1 MKVAVRLILSTA
13 LFLTL
18 TCLTLN
24 TKAQK
29 ADQFAK
35 VDSLALDAKPKEA
48 LALINKL
55 YADAQKN
62 HDTNL
67 LVKSVIYRMLFQS
80 YLTEDAFAEILKDLK
95 EAIAAS
101 KQPEKSILQSVL
113 GQMYWIFYMQ
123 NRFQIAQRT
132 LVEGDIGDNIRTWSA
147 QKINNETVATLLASL
162 EQKEI
167 LQKTNTEQVMPL
179 LKNDSTNIDLRPTL
193 YDVLAHRALDIFA
206 SNYQGI
212 TPFDISLPSFSTI
225 SKTAYFRNYNFN
237 TSNDTNFNVQA
248 LKIFQELIKL
258 HEKDKNQAAM
268 ADIELKRI
276 KFIYQNTLEDNK
288 VQVYYNTLTEMAS
301 HFKSTE
307 IYADFLY
314 EQAILHRDRQLPAD
328 SNKNLIKAVE
338 LAEKAIKAF
347 PLSSGAQNARI
358 LLAQAKE
365 KELNLQLKAY
375 VMANQ
380 PMQLQVSYK
389 NTDTLYLD
397 IYRMPFDIG
406 TKYRRPVNADYKE
419 WIKNK
424 KPLRSVR
431 IILPQYNDYQTH
443 TYLTA
448 LEGLPF
454 GNYLFTSL
462 DKEKANQAT
471 IGRYNTVLVTNM
483 VVSSRGKEIE
493 RIEYQITDAKNGE
506 PLANVKIECLENE
519 LKVAPAQNIYLT
531 SDKGVSL
538 IPTKSTINTLITHNR
553 DTLMISSYNNYYK
566 EPDPTKRVILFTDR
580 PIYRPG
586 QIIYYKGI
594 LLEGNTEKNQ
604 LLTQQSVE
612 VSFRDVNNKEIE
624 KITLNTNNFGSFQG
638 SFNIPMGKLNGQ
650 MTITTPYGRAIVQ
663 VEEYKRPT
671 FEVVFD
677 PPTQKYKLNDSV
689 KVYGK
694 AISFSGYAVTDAKVS
709 YTVMQRN
716 LPSLGNFR
724 YIGPRIKQVASG
736 TTQTKDGGKFE
747 ISFMAD
753 ADDLKEN
760 YVFDIKVVV
769 TDGNGETRESSKSI
783 TIGKKDILLNTNL
796 GQQLI
801 LSKQTD
807 TVSYTITNLNEQP
820 IKASFK
826 TEWFALTPPG
836 RLTNNSIFSA
846 EKNSLSREEFI
857 KTFPYDEYGYE
868 NNPEKWAVG
877 KSVWKQRL
885 NSDNGKFDIKI
896 NESNFLPGFYK
907 VVSHAINAANDTLT
921 LNQYIRIFNQKPSEI
936 LVPGEWLIAD
946 KTEIAPNEKAIFRL
960 AGLNADSRLYYEV
973 YYKNKIEHAEWVKVN
988 ALQKIIEI
996 AAKPGYTDGFAVQ
1009 FTMINNGIRYNSL
1022 QEVKIID
1029 PKTQLDIK
1037 FLTFRDK
1044 LQPGEKETWKL
1055 QISNKAGEKEMAE
1068 MVATLYD
1075 SSLDN
1080 FRNLT
1085 WDRSYTKPSFNYNK
1099 YTWDYYQAYISYSLW
1114 LSYSNSSYHN
1124 FVNRQYPELNLYGFN
1139 YYGGYNGA
1147 YHTYLQNLD
1156 QEKKRNLKLQ
1166 ELAKSKLVY
1175 GLIKDGTSVLF
1186 GVSISLNEKQAQT
1199 SIATDGTYA
1208 IDAKPGDRL
1217 TFKMIGYKTQT
1228 IIVSKQKRI
1237 DVNLEA
1243 DKAALNEVAVTSAQK
1258 LVLRGSRAPL
1268 AGLPMGVQNQAKEII
1283 QDNKVY
1289 DFVSMEG
1296 YDAKTGMYMVNG
1308 KPVYMNPQ
1316 VTPRTNFNETAF
1328 FYPQLK
1334 TNEQGEINIEFTIP
1348 QSLTRYKMM
1357 GFAHTK
1363 NLKTAYVSKQLITQK
1378 QLAVMANAPRFL
1390 REGDTI
1396 VFSAKLNNLAGKA
1409 LSGTITLELR
1419 DALSGKVININ
1430 EPNSPLNRSF
1440 NIADQKDLALK
1451 WALHIPYG
1459 LQAVTYKLIA
1469 QSGKYSDGEEMT
1481 IPVLPNAI
1489 LVTESLP
1496 LNVRGNTS
1504 QTFTLDKLLKS
1515 GGSSTLRTQSITFEY
1530 TSNPVWYAVQALP
1543 YLMEYPY
1550 ECAEQTFSR
1559 FYANSFATGIV
1570 NSSPQI
1576 KSVFDQWKN
1585 MQNGEA
1591 LLSNLE
1597 KNAELKT
1604 ILLEE
1609 TPWVRNASNETER
1622 KKRIA
1627 TLFDLNRMRYELKNN
1642 FDKLQGMQLA
1652 NGAFP
1657 WFAGMREDRYIT
1669 QHIVMGIGQ
1678 LQKAGLIDQKAFP
1691 TFKTMTNK
1699 AMIYLDNQLVKDYN
1713 DEIKNNGFSRLPLH
1727 YLFARSYF
1735 DQKNTSADFTKAFDY
1750 YLRKIG
1756 LEWKTMET
1764 YQQAQAAL
1772 VLYRNNQKT
1781 EALKIINLLKQTAQ
1795 QSNEMGMYWAA
1806 NKNGWWWYQNPI
1818 ENQALLIEAFDEV
1831 ADDKKAVEEMKI
1843 WLLKNKQT
1851 NDWRTTKATTAAC
1864 YALLM
1869 RGYNLLAD
1877 NNEPEIK
1884 IGNTDIT
1891 RYRKPDAVKEA
1902 GTGYEKI
1909 TITAADAKPEM
1920 GKVEIKNNNAGI
1932 AWGGLYWQYFENLDK
1947 ITPSNTGIKIVKQL
1961 FLEKTVNNGKV
1972 LVPLNKE
1979 QVLSPGDL
1987 VKVRIEIYADRAMEY
2002 LHLKDMRSSGFEPVN
2017 VISRYKYQDGL
2028 SYYESTKDASTNFF
2042 ISYMPKG
2049 TYVFEYPL
2057 RVTHAGNFSN
2067 GITSLQSMYAPEFTT
2082 YSEGIR
2088 VNVK

>member
-1 MKVAVRLILSTA
+1 MKASVRLILSTI
-13 LFLTL
+13 LLLTL
-18 TCLTLN
+18 TLN
-24 TKAQK
+24 VNAQK
-29 ADQFAK
+29 ADPFAK
-35 VDSLALDAKPKEA
+35 VDSLALNAQPKEA

-55 YADAQKN
+55 YTDAQKTHN
-62 HDTNL
+62 TNL

-80 YLTEDAFAEILKDLK
+80 YLTEDAFIEILKDLK
-95 EAIAAS
+95 GAITIA

-113 GQMYWIFYMQ
+113 GQMYWNYYLQ
-123 NRFQIAQRT
+123 NRYQIAQRT
-132 LVEGDIGDNIRTWSA
+132 PIIEANIGDNIKTWSA
-147 QKINNETVATLLASL
+147 QQINKEATASL
-162 EQKEI
+162 IASLAEKEI
-167 LQKTNTEQVMPL
+167 LRKTDTEQVKSL
-179 LKNDSTNIDLRPTL
+179 LKNDSTNTDLRPTL
-193 YDVLAHRALDIFA
+193 YDVLAHRALDIF
-206 SNYQGI
+206 SNTSNGI
-212 TPFDISLPSFSTI
+212 TPLDLSRFSFSAL
-225 SKTAYFRNYNFN
+225 SKTADFRDYNFN
-237 TSNDTNFNVQA
+237 TIDSNNFNIEA

-258 HEKDKNQAAM
+258 HEKDKNQAAL
-268 ADIELKRI
+268 ADIELKRL
-276 KFIYQNTLEDNK
+276 KFINQNSLDANK
-288 VQVYYNTLTEMAS
+288 VQIYYNALAEMANR
-301 HFKSTE
+301 FKNTE

-314 EQAILHRDRQLPAD
+314 EQALLHQNRQMQAD
-328 SNKNLIKAVE
+328 SKKNFIKAVE

-347 PLSSGAQNARI
+347 PSSTGAQNSRI
-358 LLAQAKE
+358 LIAQIKE
-365 KELNLQLKAY
+365 KELNLQVRTY
-375 VMANQ
+375 IMENQ
-380 PMQLQVSYK
+380 PTQLHISYK

-397 IYRMPFDIG
+397 IYRIPFSAGI
-406 TKYRRPVNADYKE
+406 KSRQLVNANYKE
-419 WIKNK
+419 WIRNK

-431 IILPQYNDYQTH
+431 LILPQYNDYETH
-443 TYLTA
+443 TYITK

-454 GNYLFTSL
+454 GNYLITSL
-462 DKEKANQAT
+462 DKDKPDQAT
-471 IGRYNTVLVTNM
+471 TGRYNVIWVTNM
-483 VVSSRGKEIE
+483 VANTRAKSASH
-493 RIEYQITDAKNGE
+493 IEYQVLHAKNGE
-506 PLANVKIECLENE
+506 PLSNVKIEELQND
-519 LKVAPAQNIYLT
+519 LKVSDQNTYRT
-531 SDKGVSL
+531 NNKGISIVPSSQSVNALISHNGDSL
-538 IPTKSTINTLITHNR
+538 IIN
-553 DTLMISSYNNYYK
+553 SYNSYFK
-566 EPDPTKRVILFTDR
+566 EPDKRKRVILFTDR

-586 QIIYYKGI
+586 QTVYYKGI
-594 LLEGNTEKNQ
+594 LLEGNEEKSQ
-604 LLTQQSVE
+604 LLIQQQIE
-612 VSFRDVNNKEIE
+612 VIFRDVNAKEIE
-624 KITLNTNNFGSFQG
+624 KTTLTTNDFGSFQG
-638 SFNIPMGKLNGQ
+638 SFNIPLGKLNGQ
-650 MTITTPYGRAIVQ
+650 MTIATSYGNIRIQ
-663 VEEYKRPT
+663 VEEYKRPA
-671 FEVVFD
+671 FEVVFN
-677 PPTQKYKLNDSV
+677 PLTQKYKLNDSV
-689 KVYGK
+689 KIYGK
-694 AISFSGYAVTDAKVS
+694 AVSFAGYPVTDAGVA
-709 YTVMQRN
+709 YTVMQYAS
-716 LPSLGNFR
+716 PSLNNFR
-724 YIGPRIKQVASG
+724 YIGARTKQVASG
-736 TTQTKDGGKFE
+736 NTQTKEGGKFE
-747 ISFMAD
+747 ISFLAS
-753 ADDLKEN
+753 ADDPNEN
-760 YVFDIKVVV
+760 YVFDIKAVI
-769 TDGNGETRESSKSI
+769 TDGNGETRESTQSVI
-783 TIGKKDILLNTNL
+783 IGKKDLLLNSSL

-807 TVSYTITNLNEQP
+807 TITYTATNLNAQP
-820 IKASFK
+820 VKATLK
-826 TEWFALTPPG
+826 TEWFALTPPA
-836 RLTNNSIFSA
+836 RLTNNSLFSA
-846 EKNSLSREEFI
+846 EKYSLSREEFI
-857 KTFPYDEYGYE
+857 KAFPDDEYGYE
-868 NNPEKWAVG
+868 NNPEKWAIG
-877 KSVWKQRL
+877 KSVWLQQL
-885 NSDNGKFDIKI
+885 SSDNGQFNIKV
-896 NESNFLPGFYK
+896 NESNLLPGFYK
-907 VVSHAINAANDTLT
+907 VVSHAINALNDTVT
-921 LNQYIRIFNQKPSEI
+921 VDQYIRIFNQKPSEI
-936 LVPGEWLIAD
+936 LVPGEWLTAEKI
-946 KTEIAPNEKAIFRL
+946 TIAPHEKALFRV
-960 AGLNADSRLYYEV
+960 AGLSADSKLYYEV
-973 YYKNKIEHAEWVKVN
+973 YYKNRIEHTEWVTVN
-988 ALQKIIEI
+988 TLQKVIEI
-996 AAKPGYTDGFAVQ
+996 AAKPEYTDGFAVQ
-1009 FTMINNGIRYNSL
+1009 FIMINNGIRYNSM
-1022 QEVKIID
+1022 QEVKITD

-1080 FRNLT
+1080 FKSVSWNNN
-1085 WDRSYTKPSFNYNK
+1085 YIKPSFNYYK
-1099 YTWDYYQAYISYSLW
+1099 YIWNNNQGYVNYSLW
-1114 LSYSNSSYHN
+1114 LFYNSGFYYN
-1124 FVNRQYPELNLYGFN
+1124 FASRQYPELNLYGFN

-1147 YHTYLQNLD
+1147 YHSYLQNLE

-1166 ELAKSKLVY
+1166 ELAKGKLVY
-1175 GLIKDGTSVLF
+1175 GLIKDGANAVI
-1186 GVSISLNEKQAQT
+1186 GVSISLNEKPIQIT
-1199 SIATDGTYA
+1199 VSTDGTYA
-1208 IDAKPGDRL
+1208 INAKPGDKLSFR
-1217 TFKMIGYKTQT
+1217 TIGYKTQT
-1228 IIVSKQKRI
+1228 IMVGKQKRI
-1237 DVNLEA
+1237 DINLEP
-1243 DKAALNEVAVTSAQK
+1243 DENVLNEVVLTSAGAGNNQIK
-1258 LVLRGSRAPL
+1258 LRGSTSAL
-1268 AGLPMGVQNQAKEII
+1268 QGQAAGIQIQNKELV
-1283 QDNKVY
+1283 QDNTVYSFNAMETPAPNADKSMINKV
-1289 DFVSMEG
+1289 M
-1296 YDAKTGMYMVNG
+1296 
-1308 KPVYMNPQ
+1308 
-1316 VTPRTNFNETAF
+1316 PRTDFNETAF

-1334 TNEQGEINIEFTIP
+1334 TNEQGQINIEFTIP

-1363 NLKTAYVSKQLITQK
+1363 DLKTGFVSKQLITQK

-1409 LSGTITLELR
+1409 LNGTVTLELR
-1419 DALSGKVININ
+1419 DALSGKIIHINQA
-1430 EPNSPLNRSF
+1430 NSPLDRSF
-1440 NIADQKDLALK
+1440 TILDQKDLALK
-1451 WALHIPYG
+1451 WTLHIPYG
-1459 LQAVTYKLIA
+1459 LQAITYKLIA
-1469 QSGKYSDGEEMT
+1469 QSGKYSDGEEMN

-1489 LVTESLP
+1489 LITESLP

-1515 GGSSTLRTQSITFEY
+1515 GNSSTLRTQSITFEY

-1576 KSVFDQWKN
+1576 RLVFDQWKN
-1585 MQNGEA
+1585 IPNGEA

-1609 TPWVRNASNETER
+1609 TPWVRNAGNETER

-1627 TLFDLNRMRYELKNN
+1627 VLFDLNRMRYELKNN
-1642 FDKLQGMQLA
+1642 FDKLQGMQLS

-1657 WFAGMREDRYIT
+1657 WFTGMREDRYIT

-1691 TFKTMTNK
+1691 TFKTLTNK
-1699 AMIYLDNQLVKDYN
+1699 AMIYLDNQLVQDYN

-1735 DQKNTSADFTKAFDY
+1735 EQKNANEDFAKAFNY
-1750 YLRKIG
+1750 YLNKIG
-1756 LEWKTMET
+1756 LEWKTMDT

-1795 QSNEMGMYWAA
+1795 QSNEMGMYWVA

-1818 ENQALLIEAFDEV
+1818 ENQALLIEAFDEI

-1851 NDWRTTKATTAAC
+1851 NDWKTTKATTAAC

-1877 NNEPEIK
+1877 HNEPEIK
-1884 IGNTDIT
+1884 IGNTAIAH
-1891 RYRKPDAVKEA
+1891 YRKPNAVKEA

-1909 TITAADAKPEM
+1909 TINATDARPEM

-1947 ITPSNTGIKIVKQL
+1947 ITPSNTGIKIIKQL
-1961 FLEKTVNNGKV
+1961 FLQKTANNGNV
-1972 LVPLNKE
+1972 LVPLNKD
-1979 QVLSPGDL
+1979 QVLTPGDL

-2057 RVTHAGNFSN
+2057 RVSHAGNFSN